1 MLTLE
6 QRVANLEKS
15 LLQMQ
20 KNMTPLFAKAD
31 ETASDVKT
39 ITPFTVTKTAYI
51 DDTELIFKD
60 VPSGAWYVSFNNDV
74 TATRVTKDGGTLT
87 VEFDPLEKVTEVTI
101 TVQ

>member
-1 MLTLE
+1 
-6 QRVANLEKS
+6 
-15 LLQMQ
+15 MQ

-39 ITPFTVTKTAYI
+39 ITPYTATKTAYI

>member
-1 MLTLE
+1 MTLE
-6 QRVANLEKS
+6 QKVDNLTIS
-15 LLQMQ
+15 LLQLQ
-20 KNMTPLFAKAD
+20 KNMTPLIAKTD
-31 ETASDVKT
+31 TNSSEIKT
-39 ITPFTVTKTAYI
+39 ITPYTATKTAYI

>member
-1 MLTLE
+1 MTLE
-6 QRVANLEKS
+6 QRVKNLEKS
-15 LLQMQ
+15 VLQMQ

-31 ETASDVKT
+31 ESAIEIKT
-39 ITPFTVTKTAYI
+39 ITPYTATKTAYI
-51 DDTELIFKD
+51 DDTSITFTG
-60 VPSGAWYVSFNNDV
+60 VPAGAWYVSFNNDV

>member
-1 MLTLE
+1 MTLE
-6 QRVANLEKS
+6 QRVKNLEKS

-39 ITPFTVTKTAYI
+39 ITPYTATKTAYI

>member
-1 MLTLE
+1 MTLE
-6 QRVANLEKS
+6 QKVDNLTIS
-15 LLQMQ
+15 LLQLQ
-20 KNMTPLFAKAD
+20 KNMTPLMAKTDNNSA
-31 ETASDVKT
+31 EIKT
-39 ITPFTVTKTAYI
+39 ITPYTATKTAYI
-51 DDTELIFKD
+51 DDTEVIFTN

>member
-1 MLTLE
+1 MTIE
-6 QRVANLEKS
+6 QRVKNLEKS

-31 ETASDVKT
+31 ETANDVKT
-39 ITPFTVTKTAYI
+39 ITPYTATKTAYI
-51 DDTELIFKD
+51 DETELIFTN

-87 VEFDPLEKVTEVTI
+87 VEFDPLEKVTEVTV

>member
-1 MLTLE
+1 MTLE
-6 QRVANLEKS
+6 EKVDALSNS
-15 LLQMQ
+15 LLRMQ
-20 KNMTPLFAKAD
+20 KNLTPLFAKAD

-39 ITPFTVTKTAYI
+39 ITPYTATKTAYI

-87 VEFDPLEKVTEVTI
+87 VEFDPLEKVTEVTV

>member
-6 QRVANLEKS
+6 QRVANLENS

-20 KNMTPLFAKAD
+20 KNLTPFYAKVD
-31 ETASDVKT
+31 GNTSEIKT
-39 ITPFTVTKTAYI
+39 ITPYTATKTAYI
-51 DDTELIFKD
+51 DDTELIFTN

>member
-1 MLTLE
+1 MTLE
-6 QRVANLEKS
+6 EKVDALSNS

-20 KNMTPLFAKAD
+20 KNLTPLFAKAD

-39 ITPFTVTKTAYI
+39 ITPYTATKTAYI

-87 VEFDPLEKVTEVTI
+87 VEFDPLEKVTEVTV